1 MRNIQAITIVYQ
13 DESANYTWRVGR
25 NGVLKI
31 IDLSKEFPNGITRI
45 YDIIFATKTLTIE
58 ECSVIIEEKTVEDE

>member
-13 DESANYTWRVGR
+13 NASDNDTWRVGR

-31 IDLSKEFPNGITRI
+31 IDLSKEFPNSITRI

-58 ECSVIIEEKTVEDE
+58 ECSVIVEEQTVENE